1 MNIFGIG
8 FPELLFIFV
17 IALIVLGPRNLVK
30 TSQQLSSAI
39 RRFVTSDT
47 WKSIVHSTKEIRDI
61 QGKIIEDTGLQD
73 SINTLRNS
81 TRDLVNPS
89 IAKWILVP
97 KIPRNTEESNR
108 LNRLP
113 VTIPHGIPESPD
125 QNNPPPEQ
133 NLKTEPSACPL
144 NH

>member
-1 MNIFGIG
+1 MNILGIG

-30 TSQQLSSAI
+30 TSTQLSSAI

-61 QGKIIEDTGLQD
+61 QGKIIGDTGLQE

-89 IAKWILVP
+89 TAKWTSGPI
-97 KIPRNTEESNR
+97 IPMKTEEKHIPNKSED
-108 LNRLP
+108 LLDGLP
-113 VTIPHGIPESPD
+113 EGTD
-125 QNNPPPEQ
+125 QNNLPPEQ
-133 NLKTEPSACPL
+133 RPEN
-144 NH
+144 